1 MKTLLVAT
9 DFSEAASDAANYAAD
24 MALAIGAELLLLNA
38 YNAASDYAEVT
49 VGLDTERIQK
59 DTEASLDKLKSFL
72 RKRTGNRVCISTSA
86 VYGKFFDVL
95 KDTCENIKPYAVIMG
110 SQGTTGL
117 DHLLFGSHTVNTAKH
132 LRWPLITVPKGSKF
146 SAVKKI
152 GLACDFS
159 EVVKSIPISEIKLMV
174 KDFNAS
180 LHILNTGKQEAFDP
194 EIVFQSGLLEEM
206 LLPMK
211 VDYHF
216 ITNTDTDAGIID
228 FAEKNNIDLLITL
241 PKRHSLLN
249 KIAHASH
256 TKQFILHSHVP
267 VMVLHHYSLT
277 SR

>member
-1 MKTLLVAT
+1 MKILIVAT
-9 DFSEAASDAANYAAD
+9 DFSEAASNAVNYAAD
-24 MALAIGAELLLLNA
+24 LALAIDADLLLLNV
-38 YNAASDYAEVT
+38 YNLAIDYGGVT
-49 VGLDTERIQK
+49 AGLDVENIQK
-59 DTEASLDKLKSFL
+59 DTEDALDKLKDFL
-72 RKRTGNRVCISTSA
+72 RKRTGNGVCISTRA
-86 VYGKFFDVL
+86 IPGRFFDVL
-95 KDTCENIKPYAVIMG
+95 TNTCENINPYAVIMG
-110 SQGTTGL
+110 SQGTTSL
-117 DHLLFGSHTVNTAKH
+117 DHLLFGSRTVYAAKH

-159 EVVKSIPISEIKLMV
+159 EVVKSIPISEIKSMV

-216 ITNTDTDAGIID
+216 ITNKDTDAGIID
-228 FAEKNNIDLLITL
+228 FVEKNNIDLLITL
-241 PKRHSLLN
+241 PKRHSLLD

-256 TKQFILHSHVP
+256 IKQFILHSHVP
-267 VMVLHHYSLT
+267 VMVLHQFSI
-277 SR
+277 SK